1 MYYHLILVIISF
13 IGIWIGTG
21 FAVSSVEKISHRLK
35 ISSFAVSFLILGL
48 FTSISEFSVGIN
60 SVLNDDPEI
69 FVGNL
74 IGASIVLFLMIIPLL
89 AITGKQIKVPDTLRE
104 NNLVLPLIVISLP
117 VVLSLDREISKID
130 GLIAMVLYTIL
141 AINLQSK
148 RGLLETAKSFVQ
160 FKKFSIYKEIAKILI
175 GVLIIF
181 SASHFIV
188 EQTKYF
194 SELYNISPFIISIL
208 IISLGTNLPELSFV
222 FRSLVLKN
230 NQIAFGDYIGSASF
244 NTFIFGL
251 LTLIYGKDIVLTN
264 SYITSSISLIVGTIL
279 FYIFAKSKNTISRIE
294 GIILLSIY
302 VLFVI
307 TEFSLIK

>member
-1 MYYHLILVIISF
+1 MYYHLLLGILSF

-60 SVLNDDPEI
+60 SVLDNDPEI

-89 AITGKQIKVPDTLRE
+89 AITGKQIKIPETLKN
-104 NNLVLPLIVISLP
+104 NNLLLPMIVISLP
-117 VVLSLDREISKID
+117 VVLSLDREISKLD
-130 GLIAMVLYTIL
+130 GIIALALYTIL
-141 AINLQSK
+141 AVNLQAK
-148 RGLLETAKSFVQ
+148 KGLLEKAKSLIQ
-160 FKKFSIYKEIAKILI
+160 FKQISIYKEIAKILV

-194 SELYNISPFIISIL
+194 SDLYNISPFIISIL
-208 IISLGTNLPELSFV
+208 VISIGTNLPELSFV

-230 NQIAFGDYIGSASF
+230 NQVAFGDYIGSAAF
-244 NTFIFGL
+244 NTFLFGL
-251 LTLIYGKDIVLTN
+251 LTLIYGKNIVLSN
-264 SYITSSISLIVGTIL
+264 NYITSSISLIVGTII
-279 FYIFAKSKNTISRIE
+279 FYIFAKSKNTISRLE
-294 GIILLSIY
+294 GVILLGIY
-302 VLFVI
+302 ILFVT
-307 TEFSLIK
+307 TEFLLIK